1 MQLFPWNDV
10 MYGRKLSARRETG
23 RKSWR
28 TFLPVFILTRDDQ
41 DVSVLVSVIR
51 PVTSSAVAD
60 SEAGGLVTDQ
70 LEHQTRILGGD
81 SGHTDL
87 QK

>member
-1 MQLFPWNDV
+1 
-10 MYGRKLSARRETG
+10 MYGRKLSARRERG

-41 DVSVLVSVIR
+41 DVPVLVSVIR
-51 PVTSSAVAD
+51 PVARSTVAD

-70 LEHQTRILGGD
+70 LEHQTETLSI
-81 SGHTDL
+81 SA
-87 QK
+87 

>member
-1 MQLFPWNDV
+1 

-23 RKSWR
+23 CKRGRRGLS
-28 TFLPVFILTRDDQ
+28 VFILTRDDQ